1 MFLYHV
7 GVEGVFTVSALYMKE
22 RRVRVSDGRRAHL
35 LLADQREDVE
45 RQEEAVQQVIGQDVV
60 QELAVDDE
68 DVVQVVQVVQ
78 VLRHQV
84 AQLPSVL
91 MSGGKKSERTYVF
104 TLID

>member
-1 MFLYHV
+1 MYRL
-7 GVEGVFTVSALYMKE
+7 KE
-22 RRVRVSDGRRAHL
+22 KRVQVSDGGRAHL

-78 VLRHQV
+78 VLRHRV

-91 MSGGKKSERTYVF
+91 MSEGEKKSHVF
-104 TLID
+104 TLIY